1 MSRGLPRGRL
11 TWLLYG
17 LAGVAMALPAWLVAS
32 LVRDGAGLLS
42 WQFLTTESRP
52 LAAGGGVGAE
62 LFNTLYVVGL
72 ALAVSVPVGLGVAV
86 LRREYGWGRRWGP
99 SLEAL
104 ADFGAGVPSVV
115 VGFVAFIL
123 LVGALDWPFSRG
135 TGAAALFLL
144 NVPWMAASGMVVLA
158 AVPESLREASL
169 ALGASSWDTIRRIVL
184 PSAAPGLV
192 QAVTVGAARLLG
204 ESAALLFTTGVNA
217 AARGWSFWAP
227 GATLAVHVFTVRTEG
242 LMPDATAVSA
252 ATALVLLAMVVA
264 LLWLGRAASRWFMH
278 RSGLA

>member
-1 MSRGLPRGRL
+1 MRTGRL
-11 TWLLYG
+11 TWALYA
-17 LAGVAMALPAWLVAS
+17 LAGVALALPVFLVAS

-42 WQFLTTESRP
+42 WPFLTSESQP

-72 ALAVSVPVGLGVAV
+72 ALAASMPVGLAAAV

-115 VGFVAFIL
+115 VGFFVFVL
-123 LVGALDWPFSRG
+123 LVGALGWPFSRG
-135 TGAAALFLL
+135 AGAVALCLL
-144 NVPWMAASGMVVLA
+144 NLPWVAASGMVVLT
-158 AVPESLREASL
+158 AVPDSLREASL
-169 ALGASSWDTIRRIVL
+169 ALGATPWDTVRRVVL

-192 QAVTVGAARLLG
+192 EAATVGAARLLG

-217 AARGWSFWAP
+217 VGRGWSFWAP

-252 ATALVLLAMVVA
+252 AAALVLLAMVVA
-264 LLWLGRAASRWFMH
+264 ALWLGRVLSRWFMR